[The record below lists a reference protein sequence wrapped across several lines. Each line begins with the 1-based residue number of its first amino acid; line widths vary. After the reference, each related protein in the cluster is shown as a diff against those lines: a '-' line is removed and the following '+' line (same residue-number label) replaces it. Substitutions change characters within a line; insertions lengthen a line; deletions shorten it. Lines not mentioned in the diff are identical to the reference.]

1 MKLNTLDMIALA
13 LVIVGGLNWLFV
25 ALGFN
30 LVTLVVGFSP
40 MLVTLV
46 YWLVGLSAIY
56 LAVIAMKLQRK

>member
-1 MKLNTLDMIALA
+1 MKLTVLDIIALV
-13 LVIVGGLNWLFV
+13 LTIVGGLNWLFV

-30 LVTLVVGFSP
+30 LVTLIVGFSP

-56 LAVIAMKLQRK
+56 LAVIAMKLEKK